1 MRREAVTRTRV
12 VELALAIADVEGL
25 QALTMRRLADALG
38 TSPMAAYKHIRSKP
52 ELLEAMVEA
61 TMETVPEPDPHISVH
76 DQLRGF
82 FTDMYTALDR
92 HPSAGHVMIAG
103 RVAGPV
109 TQRRGQRVM
118 HALETAG
125 MSPEDAATAFVSL
138 ASFTV
143 GAALVASVRPEDSDE
158 PFTIGLEHLLA
169 GFIGLGP

>member
-1 MRREAVTRTRV
+1 MEV
-12 VELALAIADVEGL
+12 ALAIADVEGL

-38 TSPMAAYKHIRSKP
+38 TSPMAAYKHISSKP

-61 TMETVPEPDPHISVH
+61 TMETVAEPDTQAAVH
-76 DQLRGF
+76 DQLHDF

-109 TQRRGQRVM
+109 TQRRGKRVVQ
-118 HALETAG
+118 ALQTAG

-143 GAALVASVRPEDSDE
+143 GAALVAAARPEDSDE
-158 PFTIGLEHLLA
+158 PFKVGLQHLLA
-169 GFIGLGP
+169 GFLKPVPSRKR